1 MERDYFRKDFY
12 LGTNGEISSSIT
24 QSWTEQ
30 ALECYSIGCNCK
42 KCSLS
47 KGDYSFVC
55 QMPKVIDI
63 LVNIVGKPRIDIA

>member
-1 MERDYFRKDFY
+1 MDY
-12 LGTNGEISSSIT
+12 EISGSIT

-30 ALECYSIGCNCK
+30 AIECYSIGCNCE

-55 QMPKVIDI
+55 QMPKVIEVLINSLGHPYD
-63 LVNIVGKPRIDIA
+63 NAA